1 MTQTR
6 IIGTDA
12 VKSDLLALPDKLR
25 REVVLKMS
33 QIAYDSAHAGADK
46 HTDTGA
52 LVQSLYNRALPGG
65 GREVGHDP
73 ERAPHAIFVHWGTRP
88 HTIRPKN
95 KKALRWAAGGKFAF
109 AKQVN
114 HPGYAG
120 DAWMVRAADEAVKA
134 FASIVDNAIKG
145 TK

>member
-12 VKSDLLALPDKLR
+12 VKSDLLALPDRLR

-33 QIAYDSAHAGADK
+33 QIAYDTAHAGADK
-46 HTDTGA
+46 HTNTGA
-52 LVQSLYNRALPGG
+52 LVQSLYNRSIPQ

-73 ERAPHAIFVHWGTRP
+73 QRAPHAIFVAFGTRP

-95 KKALRWAAGGKFAF
+95 KKALRWAVGGKFAF
-109 AKQVN
+109 AKEVR

-120 DAWMVRAADEAVKA
+120 DNWMVRAADDAVKA
-134 FASIVDNAIKG
+134 FADIVDAAIKG
-145 TK
+145 NQ

>member
-12 VKSDLLALPDKLR
+12 VKSELLALPDKLR

-33 QIAYDSAHAGADK
+33 QIAYDTAHAGADK
-46 HTDTGA
+46 HTNTGA
-52 LVQSLYNRALPGG
+52 LVQSLYNRAIPS
-65 GREVGHDP
+65 GREVGHDT

-95 KKALRWAAGGKFAF
+95 KKALRWSAGGKFAF

>member
-33 QIAYDSAHAGADK
+33 QIAYDTAHAGADK

-52 LVQSLYNRALPGG
+52 LVQSLYNRAIPN
-65 GREVGHDP
+65 GREVGHDT

-109 AKQVN
+109 AQQVN

-134 FASIVDNAIKG
+134 FASIVDQAIKG
-145 TK
+145 NQ

>member
-33 QIAYDSAHAGADK
+33 QIAHDTAHAGADK
-46 HTDTGA
+46 HTNTGA

-95 KKALRWAAGGKFAF
+95 KKALRWAVGGKFAF
-109 AKQVN
+109 AKEVQ
-114 HPGYAG
+114 HPGYKG
-120 DAWMVRAADEAVKA
+120 DAWMVRAADDAVKS
-134 FASIVDNAIKG
+134 FAAIVDQAIKDA
-145 TK
+145 K

>member
-12 VKSDLLALPDKLR
+12 VKSELLALPDKLR

-33 QIAYDSAHAGADK
+33 QIAYDTAHAGADK
-46 HTDTGA
+46 HTNTGA
-52 LVQSLYNRALPGG
+52 LVQSLYNRAIPN
-65 GREVGHDP
+65 GREVGHDT

-95 KKALRWAAGGKFAF
+95 KKALRWSAGGKFAF

>member
-12 VKSDLLALPDKLR
+12 VKSELLALPDKLR

-52 LVQSLYNRALPGG
+52 LVQSLYNRAIPN

-134 FASIVDNAIKG
+134 FASIVDQAIKG
-145 TK
+145 AK

>member
-12 VKSDLLALPDKLR
+12 VKSELLAMPDKLR

-33 QIAYDSAHAGADK
+33 QIAYDSARAGADK
-46 HTDTGA
+46 HTNTGA
-52 LVQSLYNRALPGG
+52 LVQSLYNRTIPN

-73 ERAPHAIFVHWGTRP
+73 ERAPHAIFVAFGTRP

-95 KKALRWAAGGKFAF
+95 KKALRWSAGGKFAF

-114 HPGYAG
+114 HPGYPG
-120 DAWMVRAADEAVKA
+120 DNWMVRAADDAVKA
-134 FASIVDNAIKG
+134 FASIVDQAIK
-145 TK
+145 KAK